1 MQEMTVEDEERRE
14 AHLHQIRMAAS
25 CVEQIVEKEDCEC
38 CLPLHYKCQ
47 EYGCVPMS
55 DTCSFHDATRR
66 SDKERRWAPLW
77 FFAEPGSATGIKVA
91 SWFFH
96 RRFVTHSCY
105 DLVGV
110 GRVL

>member
-47 EYGCVPMS
+47 ECGCVPMS
-55 DTCSFHDATRR
+55 DTCSFHDATKR
-66 SDKERRWAPLW
+66 SDKERRWAPLVFCGARFSNW
-77 FFAEPGSATGIKVA
+77 DKGCLLFFSQEICDT
-91 SWFFH
+91 
-96 RRFVTHSCY
+96 FV
-105 DLVGV
+105 L
-110 GRVL
+110 